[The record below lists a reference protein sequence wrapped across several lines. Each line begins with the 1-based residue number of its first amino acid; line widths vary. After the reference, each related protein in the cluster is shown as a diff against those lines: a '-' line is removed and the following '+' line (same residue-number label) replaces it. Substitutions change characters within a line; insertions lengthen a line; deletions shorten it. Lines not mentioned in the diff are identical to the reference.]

1 MLRDAMM
8 EASWEIDLEVAQRL
22 SEIDQLLTA
31 KRELIANR
39 FEGPETQ
46 QEAIDRAEE
55 ALDSVRQ

>member
-31 KRELIANR
+31 KRELIVNR
-39 FEGPETQ
+39 FEDPETQ